1 MHACLGVRIAMA
13 CAHVCLHI
21 ISKIQSDGSRL
32 VLFCKSDE
40 ADTLSFYVGGFMLA
54 LLVFAKSRRCVASR
68 SIAQLTSLLLRSKVG
83 LQIFDH

>member
-1 MHACLGVRIAMA
+1 MGTNLSSVLVWHARMSGVRIAMA

-40 ADTLSFYVGGFMLA
+40 ADTLAFFML
-54 LLVFAKSRRCVASR
+54 VVSC
-68 SIAQLTSLLLRSKVG
+68 
-83 LQIFDH
+83 